1 MDQSKNNDLDQ
12 FGAVEKPTAEDFQ
25 PYVDAGLALTI
36 VAGKDCL
43 LDKWNTRE
51 NAITTLDQL
60 CQNFHAHPN
69 YTGVGLLHAWSGTV
83 AIDFDDLT
91 KAIPY
96 FAEHCPEFDVLAAIQ
111 NPNNVGIF
119 SGRENRGKLIYRVD
133 DALRFHT
140 KNRSDKEGFEFRCA
154 TKKSTSV
161 QDVLPPSIPPGY
173 WQTLQA
179 ARRHHEYTEI
189 ARVSRTALD
198 GIAHSQGQ
206 PSTADQ
212 NPRGEE
218 TALREL
224 LQSALDTIDPDCDY
238 DTWIGIGMALNS
250 VGEQFF
256 DLWDCWSR
264 LGAKFVEPDCE
275 SRWSGFDSDGGI
287 SVATLLYHARK
298 ANWDQQQ
305 AEKAFVAELKLLIK
319 EGILDSLDPAI
330 SVIQFFA
337 SRDSRQTIRLR
348 SLLKRELALP
358 KGEFNELHGQALTED
373 GEPNGLTHGEM
384 GSHLL
389 SKIELT
395 PGHVTG
401 CEMQF
406 WRCESGIW
414 RPVPMRARPDT
425 CRRVR
430 RTASLSPSNR
440 LCVNYKEC
448 LQQSRGPDFL
458 QRDGGRAGDGAAPL
472 PCRRRQIGQRAN
484 STGSSSQVP
493 YCHRTC

>member
-1 MDQSKNNDLDQ
+1 
-12 FGAVEKPTAEDFQ
+12 
-25 PYVDAGLALTI
+25 
-36 VAGKDCL
+36 
-43 LDKWNTRE
+43 
-51 NAITTLDQL
+51 
-60 CQNFHAHPN
+60 
-69 YTGVGLLHAWSGTV
+69 
-83 AIDFDDLT
+83 
-91 KAIPY
+91 
-96 FAEHCPEFDVLAAIQ
+96 
-111 NPNNVGIF
+111 
-119 SGRENRGKLIYRVD
+119 
-133 DALRFHT
+133 
-140 KNRSDKEGFEFRCA
+140 
-154 TKKSTSV
+154 
-161 QDVLPPSIPPGY
+161 
-173 WQTLQA
+173 
-179 ARRHHEYTEI
+179 
-189 ARVSRTALD
+189 
-198 GIAHSQGQ
+198 
-206 PSTADQ
+206 
-212 NPRGEE
+212 
-218 TALREL
+218 
-224 LQSALDTIDPDCDY
+224 
-238 DTWIGIGMALNS
+238 MALNS

-401 CEMQF
+401 WEMQF

-414 RPVPMRARPDT
+414 RPVPMRRAQILAEEFVGQPL
-425 CRRVR
+425 CRRQTDYVSITKNAYSKVEDPIFFNEMAVGLATEQHLYHVVDGKLVKEPILPDHRVR
-430 RTASLSPSNR
+430 FPIAIEPVEGEFPLFNKTLQRVLGHDPSQINLFQESMGALFFGLLCKHRRMILFIGPTRTGKSRIAKMLLAMFPKSVAASLPPYLWDKEDRVVNLAGMAINVVPELDEDEVLPSGPVKSID
-440 LCVNYKEC
+440 LVNHIVTTQ
-448 LQQSRGPDFL
+448 LSNFL
-458 QRDGGRAGDGAAPL
+458 EPR
-472 PCRRRQIGQRAN
+472 
-484 STGSSSQVP
+484 
-493 YCHRTC
+493 HF

>member
-161 QDVLPPSIPPGY
+161 QDVLPPSIHPDTGKPY
-173 WQTLQA
+173 KLQGDITNIPKLPECLE
-179 ARRHHEYTEI
+179 RHWM
-189 ARVSRTALD
+189 
-198 GIAHSQGQ
+198 
-206 PSTADQ
+206 
-212 NPRGEE
+212 
-218 TALREL
+218 EL
-224 LQSALDTIDPDCDY
+224 LTPKVSHRPRIKIQGVRKRRYA
-238 DTWIGIGMALNS
+238 N
-250 VGEQFF
+250 FF
-256 DLWDCWSR
+256 RAPS
-264 LGAKFVEPDCE
+264 
-275 SRWSGFDSDGGI
+275 
-287 SVATLLYHARK
+287 
-298 ANWDQQQ
+298 
-305 AEKAFVAELKLLIK
+305 
-319 EGILDSLDPAI
+319 
-330 SVIQFFA
+330 
-337 SRDSRQTIRLR
+337 IRLT
-348 SLLKRELALP
+348 
-358 KGEFNELHGQALTED
+358 QIVT
-373 GEPNGLTHGEM
+373 T
-384 GSHLL
+384 
-389 SKIELT
+389 T
-395 PGHVTG
+395 PG
-401 CEMQF
+401 
-406 WRCESGIW
+406 SGSAW
-414 RPVPMRARPDT
+414 
-425 CRRVR
+425 
-430 RTASLSPSNR
+430 
-440 LCVNYKEC
+440 
-448 LQQSRGPDFL
+448 
-458 QRDGGRAGDGAAPL
+458 PL
-472 PCRRRQIGQRAN
+472 IQ
-484 STGSSSQVP
+484 
-493 YCHRTC
+493 